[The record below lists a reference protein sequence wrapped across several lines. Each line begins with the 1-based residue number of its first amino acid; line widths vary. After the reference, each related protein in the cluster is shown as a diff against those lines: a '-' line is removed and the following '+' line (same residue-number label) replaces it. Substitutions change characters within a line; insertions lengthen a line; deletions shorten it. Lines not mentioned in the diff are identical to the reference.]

1 MANGPFVGA
10 IGLCFCIIITWL
22 PITWQE
28 HPSFVRPV
36 HAAITAL
43 FIAGIVLLAI
53 SRTNIPTRLGRGRG
67 GAGREYRSHDGGIS
81 APSMP
86 SRIGIAPTQLTP
98 HKRRLVFSLLVLCT
112 VIRVGTLRKIS
123 EAAQCSARD
132 VELIS
137 LPIIFA
143 IYDFITSPQN
153 YNADDIRD
161 SILNS
166 ALEDLFDT
174 IRWSRLRYIVPT
186 VLLTLGIYLTS
197 SRLPSAFVCSEALH
211 QRNYTMFLQIMGI
224 GLDCIIIIVLSQLL
238 AGCNDDK
245 RRVSMLGYIMMAS
258 AASLSALGVLYLI
271 VHPFQITALL
281 STSSSFKYSIFI
293 DGMALT
299 ALMFC
304 IAYLNSDL
312 RPFAIVM
319 TIVFTTVMAP
329 LVANTWPERH
339 PFPPQSD
346 TSRIIG
352 VAFLFFGYMSF
363 IIIYKYGEAAKQ
375 PQNILNRVHAFIYV
389 LLAVAFIYTE
399 TVFILRSN
407 KAGFHPVSLL
417 VYRSQ
422 VNADAWSKQA
432 HSNDS
437 LKAAIDEYKSRYH
450 RLPPPN
456 FDKWFEY
463 AKDRNCTTINDY
475 DQIYEDLLPF
485 WGVKPSLIRTRSTI
499 KHKSSGFISI
509 QIDNE
514 KVDTVH
520 VSDEYSHLDG
530 PIINMV
536 KSFAAWLPQMQI
548 VLNPSPSPQIAIP
561 YSSVASL
568 KAAGRRSEHIE
579 ERETII
585 TTWATLSKW
594 GPLTAVESGPPVSPK
609 SRHISQWDAYM
620 APSCS
625 SSSPARS
632 HPHTSRALCIS
643 CFAPY
648 SIGQFMRNLSLSLD
662 PCLQPDL
669 RTVSSFLSSPATVR
683 DTGYPADDLIPIFS
697 SRKIEGYND
706 ILFPLPGTYVPSA
719 PTSDPD
725 LSLSVPNQ
733 KPFVELRDVLYWR
746 GEAPPSGLGAHDWQG
761 VSEQRLVT
769 LAHQAPSDEKI
780 PILLPLDTEGK
791 KHEYGNVRL
800 AAISDQINVDAGF
813 TGVPE
818 KNCHREEECQAQREH
833 FGTNGK
839 LGDRDESRYSN
850 RYILTTDV
858 SEPKEFLQSVISH
871 SVAVRSGI
879 FKSWYEKRLTPW
891 IHYIPLDMRWQG
903 LHSTMAYFM
912 GLSGT
917 VKGTQVHMTSQVKEA
932 KWIAEQGKARA
943 ESVIREADAE
953 VYLFR
958 LLLEWGRIV
967 DDYRDEVG
975 FVLKE

>member
-1 MANGPFVGA
+1 MANGPFMGA

-28 HPSFVRPV
+28 HPSFIHPV
-36 HAAITAL
+36 HAAITAF

-67 GAGREYRSHDGGIS
+67 GAGREYRSHGGGIS
-81 APSMP
+81 ATPA
-86 SRIGIAPTQLTP
+86 RIAIAPAQLTP
-98 HKRRLVFSLLVLCT
+98 QRRRLVFSLLVFCT

-132 VELIS
+132 LEVIS

-143 IYDFITSPQN
+143 IYDFVTSPPN

-161 SILNS
+161 SISNS

-174 IRWSRLRYIVPT
+174 IRWSRVRYIVPT
-186 VLLTLGIYLTS
+186 ILLTLGIYLTS
-197 SRLPSAFVCSEALH
+197 SRLPSAFVCSQALN
-211 QRNYTMFLQIMGI
+211 QRSYTICLQVVGI
-224 GLDCIIIIVLSQLL
+224 GLDCIIIVVLSQLL

-245 RRVSMLGYIMMAS
+245 RRTSMLGYIMMAS
-258 AASLSALGVLYLI
+258 AALLSAAAFLYLI
-271 VHPFQITALL
+271 VHPFQITAIL
-281 STSSSFKYSIFI
+281 STPSSFKYSIFI

-299 ALMFC
+299 ALIFC
-304 IAYLNSDL
+304 VAYLNSDL
-312 RPFAIVM
+312 RPFAVVM

-329 LVANTWPERH
+329 LVANAWSEKR

-346 TSRIIG
+346 TSRILG
-352 VAFLFFGYMSF
+352 VASLVFGYMSF

-375 PQNILNRVHAFIYV
+375 PQNILNRVHAIFYI

-399 TVFILRSN
+399 TVFIWRSN
-407 KAGFHPVSLL
+407 KAGFHPVRLL
-417 VYRSQ
+417 VYQGQ
-422 VNADAWSKQA
+422 VNANAWSKQA
-432 HSNDS
+432 SSSKN
-437 LKAAIDEYKSRYH
+437 LTAAVDEYKSRYH

-463 AKDRNCTTINDY
+463 AKDRNCTTIDDY

-485 WGVKPSLIRTRSTI
+485 WGVKPALIRKQSTI
-499 KHKSSGFISI
+499 KRKNSSFISI
-509 QIDNE
+509 QIDMG
-514 KVDTVH
+514 KVNTVH
-520 VSDEYSHLDG
+520 VSEEYSHLDD
-530 PIINMV
+530 PIINMI
-536 KSFAAWLPQMQI
+536 KSFATWLPQMQI
-548 VLNPSPSPQIAIP
+548 VLNPSPSPQIALP
-561 YSSVASL
+561 RSSLAKLES
-568 KAAGRRSEHIE
+568 AGHRSEHIE

-594 GPLTAVESGPPVSPK
+594 GPLTAVESGLPVPPMA
-609 SRHISQWDAYM
+609 RHISRWDAYM
-620 APSCS
+620 APTCS
-625 SSSPARS
+625 SNSPARS
-632 HPHTSRALCIS
+632 HPHSSRTLCTS
-643 CFAPY
+643 CFASY
-648 SIGQFMRNLSLSLD
+648 SAGQFIRDISHSLD
-662 PCLQPDL
+662 PCLQSDL
-669 RTVSSFLSSPATVR
+669 RTVSSFLSSPATVPN
-683 DTGYPADDLIPIFS
+683 TGYPADKLIPIFS

-706 ILFPLPGTYVPSA
+706 ILFPLPGTYVPSGPA
-719 PTSDPD
+719 SNPD
-725 LSLSVPNQ
+725 LSLSVPGQ
-733 KPFVELRDVLYWR
+733 KPFAELRDVLYWR
-746 GEAPPSGLGAHDWQG
+746 GEAPPSGLGAHSWQG

-769 LAHQAPSDEKI
+769 LAHQAPSNYKI
-780 PILLPLDTEGK
+780 PILVPFDTEGK
-791 KHEYGNVRL
+791 KHEYGYVRL
-800 AAISDQINVDAGF
+800 AAISDQIQVDAGF

-818 KNCHREEECQAQREH
+818 KNCHREEECQEQRKH
-833 FGTNGK
+833 FGTNAT
-839 LGDRDESRYSN
+839 LSDSDEDRYSS

-858 SEPKEFLQSVISH
+858 SEPKEFLKNVVSG

-917 VKGTQVHMTSQVKEA
+917 VKGEQVSMDAQVREA
-932 KWIAEQGKARA
+932 KLIAEQGKARA
-943 ESVIREADAE
+943 ESMVREADAE